1 MTFSAIF
8 DSKVPPYGALGHDHV
23 SLARFRDGLEELAN
37 QNNLISLAAFESYEP
52 EDLEGL
58 LADDEETLPDVPISQ
73 WFLPAEGLEAINA
86 LLEFLAAN
94 ADLLVKQAEVMKDLA
109 GLRDE
114 LEAAQRA
121 GVRFRFAMIM

>member
-8 DSKVPPYGALGHDHV
+8 DSKVPPYGTLGRDHE

-37 QNNLISLAAFESYEP
+37 QNDLTSLSTFESYEP

-58 LADDEETLPDVPISQ
+58 LADDEETLPDVSISQ
-73 WFLPAEGLEAINA
+73 WFSPAAGLEAVNA
-86 LLEFLAAN
+86 LLVFVGAN
-94 ADLLVKQAEVMKDLA
+94 ADVLVKQADVMKDLA